1 MSLRWFALLL
11 LLPLCACREEQAL
24 DHGRFKDVR
33 VMQPDGTPSSV
44 AVLLS
49 DAAGWSKAE
58 HRLAAQLADDGAL
71 VIGIQTPALLKV
83 LEDDGECSFPGGDL
97 ENLSR
102 FVQAYYQLPG
112 YHPPVLVGRGI
123 GASLAYGVLA
133 QAPAG
138 SYTGGLTLGFCA
150 QRIPREPLCKGAG
163 LDYRHDAQNRATA
176 YLPDVTLGLPLIDLH
191 GARDASCPV
200 AETRDFLKA
209 IPQSRSQI
217 LAGVD
222 ERYALSRRVRMPL
235 RSAYAALAGLD
246 VAAKA
251 APLPADLDDLPII
264 EVPAQTDAASVHA
277 DSFAILYSGDGGW
290 AGLDKDIAGALAAKG
305 IPVVGV
311 DALRYFWS
319 ERTPDGASADLA
331 RLIAHYRKHWNK
343 SRAILIGFS
352 QGADVLPFMLNR
364 LPAETRAQVSLFA
377 PIAIARQAAWEFHLS
392 SWIGSSGDVP
402 TLPELERL
410 AGSGLL
416 CIYGDEDE
424 DAICPELNPK
434 KYRLVKLPGGHHF
447 GGDYARIAAI
457 IIDALPHK

>member
-1 MSLRWFALLL
+1 MSLRGFALLL
-11 LLPLCACREEQAL
+11 LIPLCACREEQVL

-33 VMQPDGTPSSV
+33 VVQPDGAPSSV

-49 DAAGWSKAE
+49 DAAGWSRAE

-71 VIGIQTPALLKV
+71 VIGIQTPALLKL
-83 LEDDGECSFPGGDL
+83 LEDDGVCSFPGGDL

-150 QRIPREPLCKGAG
+150 QRIPREPLCKGSG

-176 YLPDVTLGLPLIDLH
+176 YLPDTALGLPLIDLH
-191 GARDASCPV
+191 GAGDASCAA
-200 AETRDFLKA
+200 AETRDFLKT
-209 IPQSRSQI
+209 IPQSESRV

-222 ERYALSRRVRMPL
+222 ASYPLTRRVRMPL
-235 RSAYAALAGLD
+235 RSAYATLAGLD
-246 VAAKA
+246 EAAKA
-251 APLPADLDDLPII
+251 APLPPDLEDLPII
-264 EVPAQTDAASVHA
+264 EVPAETQSLPAHA
-277 DSFAILYSGDGGW
+277 DSFAIFYSGDGGW

-319 ERTPDGASADLA
+319 ERTPAGSSADLA
-331 RLIAHYRKHWNK
+331 RVISHYLKAWGK
-343 SRAILIGFS
+343 SRVILIGYS

-392 SWIGSSGDVP
+392 NWVGGSGDVP

-424 DAICPELNPK
+424 DAICPELDPK
-434 KYRLVKLPGGHHF
+434 KYRLVQLPGGHHF
-447 GGDYARIAAI
+447 DGDYDRIAAI
-457 IIDALPHK
+457 IIAALPR